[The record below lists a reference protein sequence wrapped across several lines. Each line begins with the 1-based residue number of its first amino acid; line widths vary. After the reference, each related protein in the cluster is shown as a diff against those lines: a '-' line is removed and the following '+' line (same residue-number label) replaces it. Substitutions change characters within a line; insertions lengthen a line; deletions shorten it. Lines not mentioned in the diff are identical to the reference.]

1 MRIAF
6 AGFGLLALLI
16 TVAIILMAY
25 VPHAQTVL
33 KEGQH
38 AKEEASIIS
47 GRDMS
52 GRDAR
57 DSYNVEPQAS
67 GGKTVS
73 LLVTKVVPGGAM
85 EQRFGLKK
93 DDTIT
98 EINGMRV
105 RDYNDDELATAQM
118 LDAYQRSW
126 PITVVRD
133 GQTLTLKPDEI
144 AAGASGTPTVTPVPN
159 NGAPNPGTGTDGGV
173 QGQLNAIQNL
183 AR

>member
-1 MRIAF
+1 MRFAL
-6 AGFGLLALLI
+6 AGFGLLGLLI
-16 TVAIILMAY
+16 TVAIILM
-25 VPHAQTVL
+25 VSTPHVQTVL

-47 GRDMS
+47 GRDMN

-57 DSYNVEPQAS
+57 DSYHIEPQAS

-73 LLVTKVVPGGAM
+73 FLVTKVVPGGAM
-85 EQRFGLKK
+85 ETRFGLKK

-98 EINGMRV
+98 EINGQRI
-105 RDYNDDELATAQM
+105 RDYNDDELAQAQM

-126 PITVVRD
+126 PVTVVRD

-144 AAGASGTPTVTPVPN
+144 VRGAAGTPTATQVPN
-159 NGAPNPGTGTDGGV
+159 NGPTPTRTTNSDGV
-173 QGQLNAIQNL
+173 QGQLDAIQNL
-183 AR
+183 AK